1 MSEEQEGLPF
11 VNDFADSDRR
21 EAYDR
26 IYPEPDGFQPERF
39 DPELA
44 RMARDAALDQV
55 EANSNVEWS
64 DLFYSTI
71 EAVATEM
78 EEFTADEIWERLS
91 RMPNVPRQ
99 HQPRAAGPV
108 VVRALKAGV
117 IRKADKL
124 PRKSN
129 RASCHHRPI
138 AVYESLIFRE
148 AA

>member
-11 VNDFADSDRR
+11 VNDFADTDRR
-21 EAYDR
+21 AAYDR
-26 IYPEPDGFQPERF
+26 IYPEPSVVQPETF

-44 RMARDAALDQV
+44 RVARDAALDQV
-55 EANSNVEWS
+55 EANTSS
-64 DLFYSTI
+64 DWGELFYSTI
-71 EAVATEM
+71 EAVASEM
-78 EEFTADEIWERLS
+78 QEFSTDEVWERLS
-91 RMPNVPRQ
+91 RMPNVPKQ

-108 VVRALKAGV
+108 VIRAMKAGV

-138 AVYESLIFRE
+138 AVYESLIFR